1 MKPAVIIH
9 LKDKSVRLKNKNF
22 KKILGKPLYQV
33 TFDKLK
39 PLKKTFDIFIDSS
52 SKKFEKEAKNYGF
65 YFIKRPEHLNLPNAQ
80 GTELITN
87 CLKKI
92 KNEIIFI
99 LHVTNPLFKVKT
111 IKKCINILKKNKK
124 INSVTPLT
132 LLYDRY
138 WFKNKEINHKYNK
151 LIGSQFLKPVQVESG
166 SYCFRREAFLSE
178 KSRITKKNKFI
189 YLNRVES
196 IDIDEEVD
204 FIVAE
209 YYLKNEKKI

>member
-1 MKPAVIIH
+1 MKPAIIIH

-22 KKILGKPLYQV
+22 KKILGKPLYQI

-39 PLKKTFDIFIDSS
+39 PQKKIFDIFIDSS
-52 SKKFEKEAKNYGF
+52 SKKFEKEAKKYGF
-65 YFIKRPEHLNLPNAQ
+65 YYIKRPVHLNLPNAQ

-92 KNEIIFI
+92 QNDIIFI
-99 LHVTNPLFKVKT
+99 LHVTNPLFKIST
-111 IKKCINILKKNKK
+111 IKKCVNILIKNKK

-132 LLYDRY
+132 SLFDRY
-138 WFKNKEINHKYNK
+138 WFKGKEINHKYNK
-151 LIGSQFLKPVQVESG
+151 LIGSQFLTPVHVESG

-178 KSRITKKNKFI
+178 KSRITKKNKFV

-196 IDIDEEVD
+196 IDIDEEID

-209 YYLKNEKKI
+209 HFLRT